1 MTVTIALG
9 GDTMLGRGV
18 AEEIAARGPSGL
30 FDAGIRSAFAEA
42 DLGVLNLECCV
53 SDRGHRWDT
62 PGRPFHFRAPP
73 AAVDVLTGL
82 GVDCV
87 TLANNHALD
96 YGHEA
101 LCDTL
106 DHLRRAGIQAVG
118 AGRTQA
124 EARTPAVLKAGEA
137 TVAVV
142 GLTDH
147 PPDYAATEDTP
158 GVNYVPL
165 ESGVPLWL
173 RRQIQ
178 DLRATYDVVLVTP
191 HWGPNMTTGP
201 LPYIRAAAE
210 SLIEAGASLVAG
222 HSAHV
227 FHGVS
232 GRILYDLGDLIDDY
246 ARDETLRN
254 DLGLAY
260 LATITGEAAEVTAVP
275 LALDYAH
282 TRQAN
287 KTERTW
293 IKNRLRE
300 ACTEFTTDVTDRD
313 DLLTISPREH
323 PGSREE

>member
-18 AEEIAARGPSGL
+18 ADEIAARGPYGL
-30 FDAGIRSAFAEA
+30 FDAGIRSAFAGA
-42 DLGVLNLECCV
+42 DLRVLNLECCV
-53 SDRGHRWDT
+53 SDRGHPRDA

-73 AAVDVLTGL
+73 AAVEVLTEL

-106 DHLRRAGIQAVG
+106 DHLRRAGIQVVG
-118 AGRTQA
+118 AGRNQT
-124 EARTPAVLKAGEA
+124 EARTPAVLKAGA
-137 TVAVV
+137 TTVAVV

-147 PPDYAATEDTP
+147 PEDYAATEDAP
-158 GVNYVPL
+158 GVAYVPL
-165 ESGVPLWL
+165 ESGVPVWL
-173 RRQIQ
+173 TRQIQ
-178 DLRATYDVVLVTP
+178 DLSARYDVVLVTP

-201 LPYIRAAAE
+201 LPYIRAAAD
-210 SLIEAGASLVAG
+210 SLIEAGATLVAG

-227 FHGVS
+227 FHGVN

-246 ARDETLRN
+246 ASDETLRN
-254 DLGLAY
+254 DLGLAF
-260 LATITGEAAEVTAVP
+260 LATLTDRTTNIRAIP
-275 LALDYAH
+275 LALDYSH

-300 ACTEFTTDVTDRD
+300 ACTEFTTEVTDRNG
-313 DLLTISPREH
+313 LLTISPRKNPE
-323 PGSREE
+323 

>member
-18 AEEIAARGPSGL
+18 ADEIAARGPYGL
-30 FDAGIRSAFAEA
+30 FDAGIRNAFAEA
-42 DLGVLNLECCV
+42 DLRVLNLECCV
-53 SDRGHRWDT
+53 SGRGHPWHA
-62 PGRPFHFRAPP
+62 PGRPFRFRAPP
-73 AAVDVLTGL
+73 AAVDALTAL

-118 AGRTQA
+118 AGRNQA
-124 EARTPAVLKAGEA
+124 EARTPAVLKAGGT

-147 PPDYAATEDTP
+147 PADYAATEDTP
-158 GVNYVPL
+158 GVAYVPL
-165 ESGVPLWL
+165 EKGVPAWL
-173 RRQIQ
+173 TRQIQ
-178 DLRATYDVVLVTP
+178 DLAARYDVVLVTP
-191 HWGPNMTTGP
+191 HWGPNMTTEP

-227 FHGVS
+227 FHGVN

-254 DLGLAY
+254 DLSLAY
-260 LATITGEAAEVTAVP
+260 LATITDEGLKIEAMP

-282 TRQAN
+282 TREAN
-287 KTERTW
+287 KSEQIW

-300 ACTEFTTDVTDRD
+300 ACTEFNAGVTDRNH
-313 DLLTISPREH
+313 LLTISQRKP
-323 PGSREE
+323 